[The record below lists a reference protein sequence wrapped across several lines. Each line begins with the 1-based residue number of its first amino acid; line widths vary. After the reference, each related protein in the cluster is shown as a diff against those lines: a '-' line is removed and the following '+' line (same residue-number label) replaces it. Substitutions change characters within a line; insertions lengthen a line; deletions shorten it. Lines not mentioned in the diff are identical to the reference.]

1 MKYELILFD
10 ADETLFDFKKAE
22 KQALERTMFALGLDY
37 QENVHLPIYKKV
49 NTGLWR
55 ELEDGLIT
63 QNQLKTERFKR
74 FSTAIEVKCDEHN
87 FSKLYTEFL
96 GQGSFLFD
104 DSIKLIK
111 SIYQHCKLMI
121 ITNGLTTVQDN
132 RIRKS
137 EIAKY
142 FDEIIVSEDIGVSKP
157 NPKIFEYSVDKIQE
171 IDKSKILMVG
181 DSLSSDIQGGINFG
195 IDTCWYN
202 PNNDENTGV
211 IKPTFE
217 IKSLMDLS
225 KLLKIYE

>member
-1 MKYELILFD
+1 MRYELILFD

-22 KQALERTMFALGLDY
+22 KQALERTMLSLGLEY
-37 QENVHLPIYKKV
+37 QECIHLPIYKTV
-49 NTGLWR
+49 NSKLWK
-55 ELEDGLIT
+55 ELENGIIT
-63 QNQLKTERFKR
+63 QEVLKTERFKR
-74 FSTAIEVKCDEHN
+74 FSAAIKVEFNELE
-87 FSKLYTEFL
+87 FSKIYMEFL

-104 DSIKLIK
+104 DAIQLIK
-111 SIYQHCKLMI
+111 AVHPHYKLMI
-121 ITNGLTTVQDN
+121 ITNGLTKVQDN

-137 EIAKY
+137 KIAKY

-157 NPKIFEYSVDKIQE
+157 NPKIFEHSVDKLQD
-171 IDKSKILMVG
+171 IDRSKILMVG

-202 PNNDENTGV
+202 PNSDENTGV

-225 KLLKIYE
+225 KLLNIYE